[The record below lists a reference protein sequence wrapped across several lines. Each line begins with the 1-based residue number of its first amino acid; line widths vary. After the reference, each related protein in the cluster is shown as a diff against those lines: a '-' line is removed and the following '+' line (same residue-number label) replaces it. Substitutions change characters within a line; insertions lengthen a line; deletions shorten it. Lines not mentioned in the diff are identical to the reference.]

1 MRQKTKEQLEK
12 EENEKNEAYILLL
25 SQGKG
30 SVFGKS
36 SKFYTDVKSI
46 MRAGME
52 FDYRGGT
59 KDKVKYS
66 PVIKNVGHKI
76 VRIYFETKEKDCTI
90 GEQVI
95 KTVLYD

>member
-1 MRQKTKEQLEK
+1 MREKTKEQLEQ

-30 SVFGKS
+30 SVSGKS
-36 SKFYTDVKSI
+36 SKFYKDVKSI
-46 MRAGME
+46 IRAGME

-59 KDKVKYS
+59 RDKAKYS
-66 PVIKNVGHKI
+66 PVIKDVGHKI
-76 VRIYFETKEKDCTI
+76 IRIYFETNEKDLII

-95 KTVLYD
+95 KTVWYN